1 MSPFVRAIRHGL
13 ASAALSCA
21 TGCVLQGVLPFAPM
35 RDVPN
40 KITSP
45 VRNDARLAVL
55 WVGHAT
61 TLLQMDDK
69 IILTDPVFTST
80 VGQLSKRLV
89 EPGLEAKNVPR
100 VDAVLISHLHFDHL
114 SLGSLEMLEKKIK
127 RVYLPE
133 GGTVYV
139 PDFAFPTTELRT
151 WEARAEDGLAV
162 TAVPVRHVGWRYGA
176 DQAWMTKSFTGY
188 VLQYH
193 GLTVYYGGDTGY
205 EAKSFLAAAARFPS
219 IDLAIL
225 PIGPVNP
232 RTIMQHNHED
242 PEEAVQAFLDLGARW
257 MVPIHYD
264 TFINSVDAPGEA
276 LVHLD
281 QAMYD
286 KGLTRERIAVL
297 AIGEQR
303 VFVSR

>member
-1 MSPFVRAIRHGL
+1 M
-13 ASAALSCA
+13 ASRLGHAVACAALCGLSA
-21 TGCVLQGVLPFAPM
+21 CVLQGVLPFAPM
-35 RDVPN
+35 RDVRN
-40 KITSP
+40 RITQP
-45 VRNDARLAVL
+45 VRADARLAVL

-61 TLLQMDDK
+61 TLIQMDDK

-89 EPGLEAKNVPR
+89 EPGLEAKNVPK

-114 SLGSLEMLEKKIK
+114 SLGTLEMLEKKIR

-133 GGTVYV
+133 GGSVYV

-151 WEARAEDGLAV
+151 WQAIADDGLV
-162 TAVPVRHVGWRYGA
+162 ITAVPVRHVGWRYGV

-188 VLQYH
+188 VLSYH
-193 GLTVYYGGDTGY
+193 GLTVYYGGDTAY
-205 EAKSFLAAAARFPS
+205 VAENFHAAAERFPS

-225 PIGPVNP
+225 PIGPINP
-232 RTIMQHNHED
+232 RSIMESRHED
-242 PEEAVQAFLDLGARW
+242 PEEAIQAFLDLHARW

-264 TFINSVDAPGEA
+264 TFINSFDAPGDPLAHLEA
-276 LVHLD
+276 
-281 QAMYD
+281 AMRE
-286 KGLTRERIAVL
+286 KALTRERIAVL